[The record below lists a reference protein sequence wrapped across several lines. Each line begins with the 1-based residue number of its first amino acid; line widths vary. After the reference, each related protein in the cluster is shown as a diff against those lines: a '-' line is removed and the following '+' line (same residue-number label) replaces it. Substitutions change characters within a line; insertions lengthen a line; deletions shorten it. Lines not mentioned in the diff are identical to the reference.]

1 MFQGGFV
8 FLEVKIMT
16 DNQIE
21 KLILK
26 EIRKRKVSLQDMI
39 GGEFIYPD
47 SDDKTNLN
55 NQDYRRNRFKETFS
69 EQRMKELLCVGEYNE
84 LNNMPLLK
92 VDFQDLFRFWWNRCI
107 SKELFADE
115 VLGEIFDYFAD
126 QMKPVDASNQMDLS
140 INFKQLDLTWND
152 KDKAA

>member
-1 MFQGGFV
+1 
-8 FLEVKIMT
+8 MT

-47 SDDKTNLN
+47 SDYKTNLS

-69 EQRMKELLCVGEYNE
+69 EYRMKELLCVSEYNE
-84 LNNMPLLK
+84 LNDMPLLK
-92 VDFQDLFRFWWNRCI
+92 ISFQELFRFWWNRCI

-126 QMKPVDASNQMDLS
+126 QMKPVNAPDQMDVTLDFKLVSLS
-140 INFKQLDLTWND
+140 AKSQKQ
-152 KDKAA
+152 AA

>member
-1 MFQGGFV
+1 
-8 FLEVKIMT
+8 MT

-21 KLILK
+21 KFIWD
-26 EIRKRKVSLQDMI
+26 EIEKKKITLYDMI
-39 GGEFIYPD
+39 GGEFIDPD
-47 SDDKTNLN
+47 TQDKTNLS

-69 EQRMKELLCVGEYNE
+69 EHRMKELLCVGEYNPYDD
-84 LNNMPLLK
+84 MPLLK

-115 VLGEIFDYFAD
+115 VLGEVFDYFAD
-126 QMKPVDASNQMDLS
+126 QMKPVDAPRQMELRL
-140 INFKQLDLTWND
+140 NFKQVDLTRND

>member
-1 MFQGGFV
+1 
-8 FLEVKIMT
+8 MT

-47 SDDKTNLN
+47 TEDKTNLS
-55 NQDYRRNRFKETFS
+55 NQHYSRNRFKETFS
-69 EQRMKELLCVGEYNE
+69 EHRIKELLCVGEYNPYDD
-84 LNNMPLLK
+84 MPLLK
-92 VDFQDLFRFWWNRCI
+92 ICFQDLFRFWWNRCI
-107 SKELFADE
+107 ARELFADE

-126 QMKPVDASNQMDLS
+126 LMKPPVSQKQQMELS
-140 INFKQLDLTWND
+140 LNFKQLDLTWND

>member
-1 MFQGGFV
+1 
-8 FLEVKIMT
+8 MT

-39 GGEFIYPD
+39 GGEFIDPD
-47 SDDKTNLN
+47 TVDKTNLS

-69 EQRMKELLCVGEYNE
+69 EYRMKELLCLGEYNPYDD
-84 LNNMPLLK
+84 MPLLK
-92 VDFQDLFRFWWNRCI
+92 ICFQDLFRFWWNRCI

-126 QMKPVDASNQMDLS
+126 QMKPVDAPDQMELRL
-140 INFKQLDLTWND
+140 NFKQLDLAWND

>member
-1 MFQGGFV
+1 
-8 FLEVKIMT
+8 MT

-21 KLILK
+21 KLIWK

-47 SDDKTNLN
+47 SDYKTNLS

-69 EQRMKELLCVGEYNE
+69 EHRMKELLCLGEYKPYDD
-84 LNNMPLLK
+84 MPLLK
-92 VDFQDLFRFWWNRCI
+92 ICFQDLFRFWWNRCI

-126 QMKPVDASNQMDLS
+126 QMKPVDAPDQMVVALD
-140 INFKQLDLTWND
+140 FDQLPLFPDI
-152 KDKAA
+152 KVKAA

>member
-1 MFQGGFV
+1 
-8 FLEVKIMT
+8 MT

-39 GGEFIYPD
+39 GGEFIDPD
-47 SDDKTNLN
+47 TVDKTNLS

-69 EQRMKELLCVGEYNE
+69 EHRMKELLCVGEYNPYDD
-84 LNNMPLLK
+84 MPLLK

-126 QMKPVDASNQMDLS
+126 QMKPVNAPDQMELRL
-140 INFKQLDLTWND
+140 NFKQLDLTWND